1 MPLGVWPRRP
11 GGWHARSV
19 EDSQHDDWTPDPT
32 EQPRLESAED
42 RARRRAVEIAQ
53 DARCCMLTSTA
64 DDGALHAR
72 PMTPQQVT
80 DDLEAWFFLS
90 RSSDQARDIEARP
103 RVNVSFEGPGDWLSV
118 AGLATLVDDRHLVEE
133 MWSPVVEEWF
143 PNGPSDS
150 DAVLL
155 RVDAASA
162 EYWKAPGGRV
172 TSVLSYENA
181 RV

>member
-1 MPLGVWPRRP
+1 M
-11 GGWHARSV
+11 

-53 DARCCMLTSTA
+53 DARSCMLTSTG

-90 RSSDQARDIEARP
+90 GSSDQARDIVARP
-103 RVNVSFEGPGDWLSV
+103 RVNLSFEGPGDWLSV
-118 AGLATLVDDRHLVEE
+118 AGLATLVDDRRLVQE

-143 PNGPSDS
+143 PNGPSDP

-155 RVDAASA
+155 RVDAESA

-172 TSVLSYENA
+172 ASVLSYEKA

>member
-1 MPLGVWPRRP
+1 M
-11 GGWHARSV
+11 

-53 DARCCMLTSTA
+53 DARACMLTSTSN
-64 DDGALHAR
+64 DGALHAR

-80 DDLEAWFFLS
+80 DDLEAWFFVS
-90 RSSDQARDIEARP
+90 RVSQQAQDIAARP
-103 RVNVSFEGPGDWLSV
+103 RVNLSFEGPGDWLSV
-118 AGLATLVDDRHLVEE
+118 AGMATIVDDRHLVEE
-133 MWSPVVEEWF
+133 MWSPVVEAWF
-143 PNGPSDS
+143 PDGPADP

-155 RVDAASA
+155 RVDAGSV
-162 EYWKAPGGRV
+162 EYWKEPGGRV
-172 TSVLSYENA
+172 ASVLAYEKA